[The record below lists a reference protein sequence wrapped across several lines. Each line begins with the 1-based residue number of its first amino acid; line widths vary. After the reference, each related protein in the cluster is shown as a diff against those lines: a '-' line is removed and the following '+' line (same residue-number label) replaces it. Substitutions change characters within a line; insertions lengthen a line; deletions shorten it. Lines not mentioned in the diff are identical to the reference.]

1 MSAPKHYQVRVQK
14 HSVRDR
20 LIAPFQRFAQGEANS
35 GILLLVCA
43 LAAMAWANLAASGAY
58 DAFWHQPLAVQVG
71 AFQKSLSYQE
81 WINDGLMTLFF
92 LHVGLE
98 IKREFL
104 IGELS
109 NRSAALFPIVAA
121 IGGMVVP
128 AAIFA
133 ILNRHDVRGA
143 GVPMAT
149 DIAFSLGILAL
160 LGSRIP
166 TALKVFLTAVAIV
179 DDLGGVA
186 VIAIFYNHGFLLGAL
201 VGVLLCAV
209 ALAAMNYAGVRSLL
223 AFGLVGF
230 ILWVFMAQS
239 GIHATVAGVLLAM
252 TIPTGTRVNLGEFAD
267 ELRESLGAFQ
277 PTKAS
282 ARTTMNEDRKA
293 AIRRVHHAVGQVTMP
308 LESLEHLLAP
318 WVTFGIVPLFAM
330 ANAGVDLR
338 GVDLSAPSTVAV
350 GIVSGLVFG
359 KPIGIF
365 GGALFAQ
372 RVMGLQLPA
381 DISWRTL
388 GGVGL
393 LGGIGFTMSLFI
405 AQLAFGQSSTQNE
418 AKTAILLASVLS
430 GVMGFAWLARVA
442 RPSATEGA

>member
-1 MSAPKHYQVRVQK
+1 MSAPKSYHVRAQK
-14 HSVRDR
+14 HAVRDR
-20 LIAPFQRFAQGEANS
+20 LVAPFQRFSQGEANS

-43 LAAMAWANLAASGAY
+43 VVAMAWANLGPSGAY
-58 DAFWHQPLAVQVG
+58 DAFWHHPLLIQVG
-71 AFQKSLSYQE
+71 GFQKSLSYQE
-81 WINDGLMTLFF
+81 WINDGLMALFF

-104 IGELS
+104 VGELS
-109 NRSAALFPIVAA
+109 NRSAALFPVVAA

-128 AAIFA
+128 AAVFA
-133 ILNRHDVRGA
+133 VLNLQDVRGA

-179 DDLGGVA
+179 DDLGGVL
-186 VIAIFYNHGFLLGAL
+186 VIAIFYNHGFHLGAL
-201 VGVLLCAV
+201 AGVLLCV
-209 ALAAMNYAGVRSLL
+209 AALGAMNYVGIRSLL
-223 AFGLVGF
+223 AFGLMGF
-230 ILWVFMAQS
+230 VLWLFMAQS
-239 GIHATVAGVLLAM
+239 GIHATVAGVLLALL
-252 TIPTGTRVNLGEFAD
+252 IPTGTRVNLGEFAD

-277 PTKAS
+277 PTAAS
-282 ARTTMNEDRKA
+282 AHTTMNEDRKA
-293 AIRRVHHAVGQVTMP
+293 AIRRVEHAVGLVTMP
-308 LESLEHLLAP
+308 LESLEHRLAP
-318 WVTFGIVPLFAM
+318 WVTFGIVPLFAL

-338 GVDLSAPSTVAV
+338 GISFMAPSVVAV
-350 GIVSGLVFG
+350 GVVSGLVFG
-359 KPIGIF
+359 KPIGII
-365 GGALFAQ
+365 GGALFAR

-405 AQLAFGQSSTQNE
+405 AQLAFGQSSTHDE
-418 AKTAILLASVLS
+418 AKAAILLASVVS
-430 GVMGFAWLARVA
+430 GVMGYAWLAKVTHKPEVLGR
-442 RPSATEGA
+442 